1 MANQVGVGVGA
12 VKEAVGRGLTRWR
25 AAALPIVQCALSAGL
40 AWTVATALI
49 GHAHPFFA
57 PIAAVVC
64 LGVSLGQRLR
74 RVGELVVGV
83 SVGVGVGDALI
94 GWIGSG
100 PWQIALVVAL
110 AMSTAVLLDGGTV
123 IALQAGSSAVL
134 VATLLPPSAGGGFD
148 RMIDALTGGLVGL
161 AVAAL
166 IPANPIT
173 VAQRQLKVLTST
185 LSGALRN
192 LAAALDEK
200 DAVKAAGVL
209 AELRTSQTTID
220 DYKSALQTG
229 SEIAKIAPIR
239 WRSKDELSR
248 YQTAAGPVDYAI
260 RNTRV
265 LARRTMAALKADE
278 RIPDGVPQ
286 VLVDYADAVD
296 CLKGELEKGREPKAT
311 REAVR
316 DAARELTAR
325 RLGGDGFSSK
335 VVLAQIRSVAV
346 DLLQATGLSRG
357 EAMEA
362 LPPLSPPGGAEAR
375 AEGSAPARD
384 HEDRPGRTKRP

>member
-1 MANQVGVGVGA
+1 MRD
-12 VKEAVGRGLTRWR
+12 AVGRGLKRWR
-25 AAALPIVQCALSAGL
+25 AAALPIVHCALSAGL
-40 AWTVATALI
+40 AWVVATLVI
-49 GHAHPFFA
+49 GHQHPFFA

-94 GWIGSG
+94 SWIGSG

-110 AMSTAVLLDGGTV
+110 AMSAAVLLDGGSV

-166 IPANPIT
+166 LPANPMT
-173 VAQRQLKVLTST
+173 VAQRQAKALTGT
-185 LSGALRN
+185 LSSALRN
-192 LAAALDEK
+192 IAEAITGQ

-209 AELRTSQTTID
+209 AELRTSQTAID
-220 DYKSALQTG
+220 DYKAALQTG

-239 WRSKDELSR
+239 WRSKDELRR
-248 YQTAAGPVDYAI
+248 YHTAAGPVDYAI

-265 LARRTMAALKADE
+265 LARRTMAALKAE
-278 RIPDGVPQ
+278 EQIPDGVAQ
-286 VLVDYADAVD
+286 VLMAYADAVD
-296 CLKGELEKGREPKAT
+296 CLRAELEKGQTAQRT

-316 DAARELTAR
+316 DAARQLTAR

-335 VVLAQIRSVAV
+335 VVLAQIRSIAV
-346 DLLQATGLSRG
+346 DLLQATGLNRS
-357 EAMEA
+357 EAVEA
-362 LPPLSPPGGAEAR
+362 LPPLSPPA
-375 AEGSAPARD
+375 GSADPAAASEPARGR
-384 HEDRPGRTKRP
+384 EDRPGRTQRP

>member
-1 MANQVGVGVGA
+1 M
-12 VKEAVGRGLTRWR
+12 
-25 AAALPIVQCALSAGL
+25 
-40 AWTVATALI
+40 
-49 GHAHPFFA
+49 
-57 PIAAVVC
+57 
-64 LGVSLGQRLR
+64 
-74 RVGELVVGV
+74 

-94 GWIGSG
+94 SWIGSG
-100 PWQIALVVAL
+100 PWQIALVVGL
-110 AMSTAVLLDGGTV
+110 AMSAAVLLDGGTV

-166 IPANPIT
+166 LPANPVT
-173 VAQRQLKVLTST
+173 VAQRQLKALTNT

-192 LAAALDEK
+192 LAEALDQK

-220 DYKSALQTG
+220 DYKAALVTG

-239 WRSKDELSR
+239 WRAKDELRR

-265 LARRTMAALKADE
+265 LARRSMAALKADE
-278 RIPDGVPQ
+278 RIPDGVPE
-286 VLVDYADAVD
+286 VLTDYADAVD
-296 CLKGELEKGREPKAT
+296 CLRGELEKGKTPSQT

-316 DAARELTAR
+316 DAARHLTAR

-346 DLLQATGLSRG
+346 DLLQATGLSRA

-362 LPPLSPPGGAEAR
+362 LPPLSPPA
-375 AEGSAPARD
+375 GSAGPAEVSEPVRD
-384 HEDRPGRTKRP
+384 PGDQSAHKKHP

>member
-1 MANQVGVGVGA
+1 VGA
-12 VKEAVGRGLTRWR
+12 VRDAVGRGLARWR
-25 AAALPIVQCALSAGL
+25 GAALPIVHSALSAGL
-40 AWTVATALI
+40 AWVVATVVI
-49 GHAHPFFA
+49 GHQHPFFA

-94 GWIGSG
+94 SWIGSG
-100 PWQIALVVAL
+100 PWQIALVVGL
-110 AMSTAVLLDGGTV
+110 AMSAAVLLDGGSV

-166 IPANPIT
+166 LPANPVT
-173 VAQRQLKVLTST
+173 VAQRQLKALTNT

-192 LAAALDEK
+192 LAEALKEK
-200 DAVKAAGVL
+200 DSVKAAGVL
-209 AELRTSQTTID
+209 AELRTSQTAID

-248 YQTAAGPVDYAI
+248 YQAAAGPVDYAV

-278 RIPDGVPQ
+278 LIPDGVPD
-286 VLVDYADAVD
+286 VLTAYADAVD
-296 CLKGELEKGREPKAT
+296 CLKGELEKGKTPKET

-316 DAARELTAR
+316 DAARSLTAR

-346 DLLQATGLSRG
+346 DLLQATGLSRA

-362 LPPLSPPGGAEAR
+362 LPPLSPPDGAKARGEAS
-375 AEGSAPARD
+375 EPARD
-384 HEDRPGRTKRP
+384 REDRPGRTKRP

>member
-1 MANQVGVGVGA
+1 MGA
-12 VKEAVGRGLTRWR
+12 VRDAVGSGLTRWR

-40 AWTVATALI
+40 AWVFATLVI
-49 GHAHPFFA
+49 GHQHPFFA

-166 IPANPIT
+166 IPANPIM
-173 VAQRQLKVLTST
+173 VAQRQLKALTNT

-200 DAVKAAGVL
+200 DSVKAAGVL
-209 AELRTSQTTID
+209 AELRTSQDAID
-220 DYKSALQTG
+220 AYRSALQTG

-265 LARRTMAALKADE
+265 LARRTMAALKAQE
-278 RIPDGVPQ
+278 RIPDGVPE
-286 VLVDYADAVD
+286 VLKSYADAVD
-296 CLKGELEKGREPKAT
+296 CLRGELEKGREPSGT

-346 DLLQATGLSRG
+346 DLLQATGLSRS

-362 LPPLSPPGGAEAR
+362 LPPLSPPAGSGSPAA
-375 AEGSAPARD
+375 GSAPARGP
-384 HEDRPGRTKRP
+384 EDQPGRTNRP

>member
-1 MANQVGVGVGA
+1 MVGA
-12 VKEAVGRGLTRWR
+12 VREAVGRALTRWR
-25 AAALPIVQCALSAGL
+25 GAALVIVQTALSAGL
-40 AWTVATALI
+40 AWVVATLVV
-49 GHAHPFFA
+49 GHQHPFFA

-74 RVGELVVGV
+74 RVSELVVGV

-110 AMSTAVLLDGGTV
+110 AMSAAVLLDGGSV

-166 IPANPIT
+166 LPANPVT
-173 VAQRQLKVLTST
+173 VAQRQLKALTNT
-185 LSGALRN
+185 LSSALRN
-192 LAAALDEK
+192 LAEALAEK

-209 AELRTSQTTID
+209 AELRTSQGTID
-220 DYKSALQTG
+220 DFKTALQTG
-229 SEIAKIAPIR
+229 SEITKIAPIR
-239 WRSKDELSR
+239 WRSKDELGR
-248 YQTAAGPVDYAI
+248 YHTAAGPVDYAI

-265 LARRTMAALKADE
+265 LARRSMAALKAGE
-278 RIPDGVPQ
+278 RIPDGVPE
-286 VLVDYADAVD
+286 VLKDYADAVD
-296 CLKGELEKGREPKAT
+296 CLKGELEKGREPRQT

-316 DAARELTAR
+316 DAARLLTAR

-362 LPPLSPPGGAEAR
+362 LPPLSPPGDAGDR
-375 AEGSAPARD
+375 AGVGEPARD
-384 HEDRPGRTKRP
+384 REDRPGRTNRP

>member
-1 MANQVGVGVGA
+1 MGA
-12 VKEAVGRGLTRWR
+12 VREAVGRGFGRWR
-25 AAALPIVQCALSAGL
+25 AAALPIVQCGLSAGI
-40 AWTVATALI
+40 AWLVATMVI
-49 GHAHPFFA
+49 GHPHPFFA

-94 GWIGSG
+94 SWIGSG

-110 AMSTAVLLDGGTV
+110 AMSAAVLLDGGSV

-166 IPANPIT
+166 IPANPVT
-173 VAQRQLKVLTST
+173 VAQRQLKTLTAT
-185 LSGALRN
+185 LSGALKN
-192 LAAALDEK
+192 IAAALEEK

-239 WRSKDELSR
+239 WRSKDELKR

-278 RIPDGVPQ
+278 KIPDGVPE
-286 VLVDYADAVD
+286 VLVEYAKAVE
-296 CLKGELEKGREPKAT
+296 CLKGELEKGKEPKQT

-316 DAARELTAR
+316 DAARNLTAR

-346 DLLQATGLSRG
+346 DLLQATGLSRS

-362 LPPLSPPGGAEAR
+362 LPPLSPPADAGAR
-375 AEGSAPARD
+375 AEESAPARD
-384 HEDRPGRTKRP
+384 HEGRSGRTNRP

>member
-1 MANQVGVGVGA
+1 MGA
-12 VKEAVGRGLTRWR
+12 VRDAVGRGLMRWR
-25 AAALPIVQCALSAGL
+25 GAALPIVQSALSAGL
-40 AWTVATALI
+40 AWVVATLVI
-49 GHAHPFFA
+49 GHPHPFFA
-57 PIAAVVC
+57 PIAAVIC

-94 GWIGSG
+94 SLIGSG
-100 PWQIALVVAL
+100 PWQIALVVGL
-110 AMSTAVLLDGGTV
+110 AMSAAVLLDGGSV

-166 IPANPIT
+166 LPANPVT
-173 VAQRQLKVLTST
+173 VAHRQAKALLNT
-185 LSGALRN
+185 LSSALRN
-192 LAAALDEK
+192 IAAAITEK

-209 AELRTSQTTID
+209 AELRTSQTAVD
-220 DYKSALQTG
+220 DYKAALQTG

-239 WRSKDELSR
+239 WRSKDELGR

-265 LARRTMAALKADE
+265 LARRAMAALKADE
-278 RIPDGVPQ
+278 QIPDGVPE
-286 VLVDYADAVD
+286 VLKDYADAVD
-296 CLKGELEKGREPKAT
+296 CLKAELEKGRTPEHT
-311 REAVR
+311 RQAVR
-316 DAARELTAR
+316 DAARHLTAR

-346 DLLQATGLSRG
+346 DLLQATGLSRS

-362 LPPLSPPGGAEAR
+362 LPPLSLPA
-375 AEGSAPARD
+375 GSAGPAAASEPARD
-384 HEDRPGRTKRP
+384 REDQPGHKNRP

>member
-1 MANQVGVGVGA
+1 M
-12 VKEAVGRGLTRWR
+12 
-25 AAALPIVQCALSAGL
+25 
-40 AWTVATALI
+40 VATLVI
-49 GHAHPFFA
+49 GHQHPFFA

-100 PWQIALVVAL
+100 PWQIALVVGL
-110 AMSTAVLLDGGTV
+110 AMSAAVLLDGGSV

-134 VATLLPPSAGGGFD
+134 VATLLPPSAGGGLD

-166 IPANPIT
+166 IPANPVT
-173 VAQRQLKVLTST
+173 VAQRQLKVLTNT
-185 LSGALRN
+185 LSGALRSM
-192 LAAALDEK
+192 AEALDEK

-209 AELRTSQTTID
+209 AELRASQTTID
-220 DYKSALQTG
+220 DYRSALQTG
-229 SEIAKIAPIR
+229 SEIARIAPIR
-239 WRSKDELSR
+239 WRSKDMLSR
-248 YQTAAGPVDYAI
+248 YQVAAGPVDYAI

-278 RIPDGVPQ
+278 RIPDGVPD
-286 VLVDYADAVD
+286 VLRDYADAVD
-296 CLKGELEKGREPKAT
+296 CLKGELEKGKEPKAT

-316 DAARELTAR
+316 DAARVLTAR

-335 VVLAQIRSVAV
+335 VVLAQIRSVSV
-346 DLLQATGLSRG
+346 DLLQATGLSRS

-362 LPPLSPPGGAEAR
+362 LPPLSPPGDAKGPAGE
-375 AEGSAPARD
+375 SAPVRD
-384 HEDRPGRTKRP
+384 REDRSGRTNHP

>member
-1 MANQVGVGVGA
+1 MGA
-12 VKEAVGRGLTRWR
+12 VRDAVGRGLARWR
-25 AAALPIVQCALSAGL
+25 GAALPIVQCALSAGL
-40 AWTVATALI
+40 AWVVATLVF
-49 GHAHPFFA
+49 GHPHPFFA

-64 LGVSLGQRLR
+64 LGISLGQRLR

-110 AMSTAVLLDGGTV
+110 AMSAAVLLDGGTV

-166 IPANPIT
+166 IPANPVT
-173 VAQRQLKVLTST
+173 VAQRQLAVLTGA

-192 LAAALDEK
+192 LADALDEK
-200 DAVKAAGVL
+200 DSVKAAGVL

-239 WRSKDELSR
+239 WRSKDELRR

-265 LARRTMAALKADE
+265 LARRAMGALKAE
-278 RIPDGVPQ
+278 EQIPDGVPE
-286 VLVDYADAVD
+286 VLKNYADAVD
-296 CLKGELEKGREPKAT
+296 CLKGELGKGKEPGGT

-316 DAARELTAR
+316 DAARQLTAR

-335 VVLAQIRSVAV
+335 VVLAQIRSIAV
-346 DLLQATGLSRG
+346 DLLQATGLNRS

-362 LPPLSPPGGAEAR
+362 LPPLSPPAGSGPR
-375 AEGSAPARD
+375 AEESAPARGR
-384 HEDRPGRTKRP
+384 EDQSGRTSHP

>member
-1 MANQVGVGVGA
+1 MGVVRD
-12 VKEAVGRGLTRWR
+12 AVGRGLARWR
-25 AAALPIVQCALSAGL
+25 GAALPIVHCALSAGL
-40 AWTVATALI
+40 AWVVATLVI
-49 GHAHPFFA
+49 GHQHPFFA

-110 AMSTAVLLDGGTV
+110 AMSAAVLLDGGTV

-161 AVAAL
+161 VVAAL
-166 IPANPIT
+166 LPANPVT
-173 VAQRQLKVLTST
+173 VAQRQLKALTNT
-185 LSGALRN
+185 LSGALRT
-192 LAAALDEK
+192 LAGALDEK
-200 DAVKAAGVL
+200 DSVKAAGVL
-209 AELRTSQTTID
+209 AELRTSQDTID
-220 DYKSALQTG
+220 AYKAALQTG

-265 LARRTMAALKADE
+265 LARRVMAALKAQE
-278 RIPDGVPQ
+278 QIPDGVPQ
-286 VLVDYADAVD
+286 VLKDYADAVD
-296 CLKGELEKGREPKAT
+296 CLRGELEKGKEPSGT

-316 DAARELTAR
+316 DAARQLTAR

-346 DLLQATGLSRG
+346 DLLQATGVSRS

-362 LPPLSPPGGAEAR
+362 LPPLSPPA
-375 AEGSAPARD
+375 GSGSPAAGSGPVRGP
-384 HEDRPGRTKRP
+384 EDLPGRTNRP

>member
-1 MANQVGVGVGA
+1 MGA
-12 VKEAVGRGLTRWR
+12 VREAVGRGLTRWR
-25 AAALPIVQCALSAGL
+25 GAALPIVQSALSAGL
-40 AWTVATALI
+40 AWVVATLVI
-49 GHAHPFFA
+49 GHQHPFFA

-94 GWIGSG
+94 SWIGSG
-100 PWQIALVVAL
+100 PWQIALVVGL
-110 AMSTAVLLDGGTV
+110 AMSGAVLLDGGSV

-166 IPANPIT
+166 LPANPVT
-173 VAQRQLKVLTST
+173 VAQRQLKALTNT

-192 LAAALDEK
+192 LAGALTEN

-209 AELRTSQTTID
+209 AELRTSQATID
-220 DYKSALQTG
+220 DYKAALQTG
-229 SEIAKIAPIR
+229 SEIARIAPIR

-265 LARRTMAALKADE
+265 LARRIMAALKAE
-278 RIPDGVPQ
+278 EQIPDGVPD
-286 VLVDYADAVD
+286 VLKEYADAVD
-296 CLKGELEKGREPKAT
+296 CLKGELEKGETPKQT

-316 DAARELTAR
+316 DAARHLTAR

-346 DLLQATGLSRG
+346 DLLQATGLNRS

-362 LPPLSPPGGAEAR
+362 LPPLSPPAGSADPA
-375 AEGSAPARD
+375 AASAPARD
-384 HEDRPGRTKRP
+384 REDQSGHTNRP

>member
-1 MANQVGVGVGA
+1 MVGA
-12 VKEAVGRGLTRWR
+12 VRDAVGRGFGRWR
-25 AAALPIVQCALSAGL
+25 GAALPIVQCALSAGL
-40 AWTVATALI
+40 AWLVATMVI
-49 GHAHPFFA
+49 GHQHPFFA

-94 GWIGSG
+94 SWIGSG

-110 AMSTAVLLDGGTV
+110 AMSAAVLLDGGSV

-166 IPANPIT
+166 IPANPVT
-173 VAQRQLKVLTST
+173 VAQRQLKVLTNT
-185 LSGALRN
+185 LSGALRD
-192 LAAALDEK
+192 LAGALDSK
-200 DAVKAAGVL
+200 DSVKAAGVL

-220 DYKSALQTG
+220 DYKTALQTG
-229 SEIAKIAPIR
+229 REITRIAPIR
-239 WRSKDELSR
+239 WRSKDELKR

-278 RIPDGVPQ
+278 RIPDGVPD
-286 VLVDYADAVD
+286 VLKDYADAVD
-296 CLKGELEKGREPKAT
+296 CLKGELEKNKEPKLT

-316 DAARELTAR
+316 DAARVLTAR

-346 DLLQATGLSRG
+346 DLLQATGLSRS

-362 LPPLSPPGGAEAR
+362 LPPLSPPADAKAR
-375 AEGSAPARD
+375 AEESAPVRD
-384 HEDRPGRTKRP
+384 REDPSERTKRP

>member
-1 MANQVGVGVGA
+1 MGA
-12 VKEAVGRGLTRWR
+12 VGEAVGRGLARWR
-25 AAALPIVQCALSAGL
+25 GAALPIVQCALSAGL
-40 AWTVATALI
+40 AWLVATLVI
-49 GHAHPFFA
+49 GHLHPFFA
-57 PIAAVVC
+57 PIAAVVS

-94 GWIGSG
+94 SWIGSG

-110 AMSTAVLLDGGTV
+110 AMSAAVLLDGGSV

-166 IPANPIT
+166 IPANPVT
-173 VAQRQLKVLTST
+173 VAQRQLKALTNT
-185 LSGALRN
+185 LSLALRN
-192 LAAALDEK
+192 IAEALDEK

-209 AELRTSQTTID
+209 AELRTSQTAID
-220 DYKSALQTG
+220 DYKAALQTG

-239 WRSKDELSR
+239 WRSKDELRR

-278 RIPDGVPQ
+278 RIPDGVPG
-286 VLVDYADAVD
+286 VLKEYADAVD
-296 CLKGELEKGREPKAT
+296 CLKGELEKGKEPKQT

-316 DAARELTAR
+316 DAARALTAR

-346 DLLQATGLSRG
+346 DLLQATGLSRS

-362 LPPLSPPGGAEAR
+362 LPPLSPPAGSKDPLEAS
-375 AEGSAPARD
+375 EPARD
-384 HEDRPGRTKRP
+384 REDRSGRTQRP

>member
-1 MANQVGVGVGA
+1 MGA
-12 VKEAVGRGLTRWR
+12 VRDAVGRGLTRWR
-25 AAALPIVQCALSAGL
+25 GAALPIVQSALSAGL
-40 AWTVATALI
+40 AWTVATLVI
-49 GHAHPFFA
+49 GHQHPFFA

-100 PWQIALVVAL
+100 PWQIALVVGL
-110 AMSTAVLLDGGTV
+110 AMSAAVLLDGGSV

-166 IPANPIT
+166 LPANPVT
-173 VAQRQLKVLTST
+173 VAQRQAKALTGR
-185 LSGALRN
+185 LSGALRSI
-192 LAAALDEK
+192 AAAITEK

-209 AELRTSQTTID
+209 AELRTTQTAID
-220 DYKSALQTG
+220 DYKAALQTG

-248 YQTAAGPVDYAI
+248 YQAVAGPVDYAI

-265 LARRTMAALKADE
+265 LARRAMAALKAE
-278 RIPDGVPQ
+278 EEIPEGVPD
-286 VLVDYADAVD
+286 VLEEYADAVD
-296 CLKGELEKGREPKAT
+296 CLRAELEKGKEPRQT

-316 DAARELTAR
+316 NAARHLTAR

-346 DLLQATGLSRG
+346 DLLQATGLSRS

-362 LPPLSPPGGAEAR
+362 LPPLSPPAGSTGREAGN
-375 AEGSAPARD
+375 EPARD
-384 HEDRPGRTKRP
+384 REDQSGHKKRP

>member
-1 MANQVGVGVGA
+1 MGA
-12 VKEAVGRGLTRWR
+12 VRDAVGRGLARWR
-25 AAALPIVQCALSAGL
+25 GAALPIVQSALSAGL
-40 AWTVATALI
+40 AWVVATLVI
-49 GHAHPFFA
+49 GHQHPFFA

-94 GWIGSG
+94 SWIGSG
-100 PWQIALVVAL
+100 PWQIALVVGL
-110 AMSTAVLLDGGTV
+110 AMSAAVLLDGGSV

-166 IPANPIT
+166 LPANPVT
-173 VAQRQLKVLTST
+173 VAQRQLKALTNT
-185 LSGALRN
+185 LSAALRN
-192 LAAALDEK
+192 IAEALTEK

-209 AELRTSQTTID
+209 SELRTSQSTID

-229 SEIAKIAPIR
+229 SEIARIAPIR

-278 RIPDGVPQ
+278 RIPDGVPE
-286 VLVDYADAVD
+286 VLKAYADAVD
-296 CLKGELEKGREPKAT
+296 CLKGELEKGKTPKET

-316 DAARELTAR
+316 DAARQLTAR

-346 DLLQATGLSRG
+346 DLLQATGLSRS

-375 AEGSAPARD
+375 AEASAPARD
-384 HEDRPGRTKRP
+384 REDQPGRKQRP

>member
-1 MANQVGVGVGA
+1 VVGA
-12 VKEAVGRGLTRWR
+12 VREAVGRGLARWR
-25 AAALPIVQCALSAGL
+25 GAALPIVQSALSAGL
-40 AWTVATALI
+40 AWVVATLVI
-49 GHAHPFFA
+49 GHQHPFFA

-94 GWIGSG
+94 SWIGSG
-100 PWQIALVVAL
+100 PWQIALVVGL
-110 AMSTAVLLDGGTV
+110 AMSAAVLLDGGSV

-166 IPANPIT
+166 LPANPVT
-173 VAQRQLKVLTST
+173 VAQRQLKALTNT
-185 LSGALRN
+185 LSAALRN
-192 LAAALDEK
+192 IAEALTEQ

-209 AELRTSQTTID
+209 SELRTSQSTID

-278 RIPDGVPQ
+278 RIPDGVPE
-286 VLVDYADAVD
+286 VLKAYADAVD
-296 CLKGELEKGREPKAT
+296 CLKGELEKGKTPKET

-316 DAARELTAR
+316 DAARQLTAR

-346 DLLQATGLSRG
+346 DLLQATGLSRA

-362 LPPLSPPGGAEAR
+362 LPPLSPPGGSAGPGEAS
-375 AEGSAPARD
+375 EPARD
-384 HEDRPGRTKRP
+384 REDRPGRTNRP

>member
-1 MANQVGVGVGA
+1 M
-12 VKEAVGRGLTRWR
+12 
-25 AAALPIVQCALSAGL
+25 PIVQSALSAGL
-40 AWTVATALI
+40 AWLVATFVI
-49 GHAHPFFA
+49 GHQHPFFA

-94 GWIGSG
+94 SWIGSG
-100 PWQIALVVAL
+100 PWQIALVVGL
-110 AMSTAVLLDGGTV
+110 AMSAAVVLDGGSV

-166 IPANPIT
+166 LPANPVT
-173 VAQRQLKVLTST
+173 VAQRQLKALTNT

-192 LAAALDEK
+192 LAEALTEK
-200 DAVKAAGVL
+200 DSVKAAGVL
-209 AELRTSQTTID
+209 AELRTSQATID
-220 DYKSALQTG
+220 AYKSALQTG
-229 SEIAKIAPIR
+229 AEIARIAPIR

-248 YQTAAGPVDYAI
+248 YQVAAGPVDYAI

-265 LARRTMAALKADE
+265 LARRSMAALKADE
-278 RIPDGVPQ
+278 RIPDGVPD
-286 VLVDYADAVD
+286 VLKDYADAVD
-296 CLKGELEKGREPKAT
+296 CLKGELEKGRTPKDT

-316 DAARELTAR
+316 NAARHLTAR

-346 DLLQATGLSRG
+346 DLLQATGLSRS

-362 LPPLSPPGGAEAR
+362 LPPLTAPLSPPGG
-375 AEGSAPARD
+375 SAGPAAVSEPARD
-384 HEDRPGRTKRP
+384 RADQPTHKKRP

>member
-1 MANQVGVGVGA
+1 
-12 VKEAVGRGLTRWR
+12 
-25 AAALPIVQCALSAGL
+25 LPIVQSALSAGL
-40 AWTVATALI
+40 AWVVATLVI
-49 GHAHPFFA
+49 GHQHPFFA

-94 GWIGSG
+94 SWIGSG
-100 PWQIALVVAL
+100 PWQIALVVGL
-110 AMSTAVLLDGGTV
+110 AMSAAVLLDGGSV
-123 IALQAGSSAVL
+123 ISLQAGSSAVL

-166 IPANPIT
+166 LPANPVT
-173 VAQRQLKVLTST
+173 VAQRQLKALTNT
-185 LSGALRN
+185 LSAALRN
-192 LAAALDEK
+192 IAEALTEK

-209 AELRTSQTTID
+209 SELRTSQSTID

-278 RIPDGVPQ
+278 RIPDGVPE
-286 VLVDYADAVD
+286 VLKAYADAVD
-296 CLKGELEKGREPKAT
+296 CLKGELEKGKTPKET

-316 DAARELTAR
+316 DAARQLTAR

-346 DLLQATGLSRG
+346 DLLQATGLSRS

-362 LPPLSPPGGAEAR
+362 LPPLSPPGGAEVR
-375 AEGSAPARD
+375 AEASAPARD
-384 HEDRPGRTKRP
+384 REDQPGRKQRP

>member
-1 MANQVGVGVGA
+1 MGA
-12 VKEAVGRGLTRWR
+12 VRDAVGRGLTRWR
-25 AAALPIVQCALSAGL
+25 GAALPIVQCALSAGL
-40 AWTVATALI
+40 AWLVATLVI
-49 GHAHPFFA
+49 GHQHPFFA

-110 AMSTAVLLDGGTV
+110 AMSAAVLLDGGSV

-134 VATLLPPSAGGGFD
+134 VATLLPPSAGGGLD

-166 IPANPIT
+166 IPANPVT
-173 VAQRQLKVLTST
+173 VAQRQLKALTNT

-192 LAAALDEK
+192 LAEALGEK

-239 WRSKDELSR
+239 WRAKYELSR

-265 LARRTMAALKADE
+265 LARRVMAALKAE
-278 RIPDGVPQ
+278 EPIPDGVPE
-286 VLVDYADAVD
+286 VLGHYADAVD
-296 CLKGELEKGREPKAT
+296 CLKAELEKGKEPRQT

-316 DAARELTAR
+316 DAARDLTAR
-325 RLGGDGFSSK
+325 RLGGEGFSSK

-346 DLLQATGLSRG
+346 DLLQATGLSRT

-362 LPPLSPPGGAEAR
+362 LPPLSPPAGAKAR
-375 AEGSAPARD
+375 AEESAPARD
-384 HEDRPGRTKRP
+384 REDRPERTPRP

>member
-1 MANQVGVGVGA
+1 MGA
-12 VKEAVGRGLTRWR
+12 VRDAVGRGLTRWR
-25 AAALPIVQCALSAGL
+25 GAALPIVQSALSAGL
-40 AWTVATALI
+40 AWVVATLVI
-49 GHAHPFFA
+49 GHQHPFFA

-94 GWIGSG
+94 SWIGSG
-100 PWQIALVVAL
+100 PWQIALVVGL
-110 AMSTAVLLDGGTV
+110 AMSAAVLLDGGSV

-166 IPANPIT
+166 LPANPVT
-173 VAQRQLKVLTST
+173 VAQRQLRVLTNT
-185 LSGALRN
+185 LSGALRT
-192 LAAALDEK
+192 LAEALAEK

-209 AELRTSQTTID
+209 AELRTSQSTID
-220 DYKSALQTG
+220 DYKAALQTG
-229 SEIAKIAPIR
+229 SEITKIAPIR
-239 WRSKDELSR
+239 WRSKDELGR
-248 YQTAAGPVDYAI
+248 YHTAAGPVDYAI

-265 LARRTMAALKADE
+265 LARRSMAALKADE
-278 RIPDGVPQ
+278 QIPDGVPD
-286 VLVDYADAVD
+286 VLKDYADAVD
-296 CLKGELEKGREPKAT
+296 CLKGELEKGKEPKHT

-316 DAARELTAR
+316 NAARQLTAR

-346 DLLQATGLSRG
+346 DLLQATGLSRS

-362 LPPLSPPGGAEAR
+362 LPPLSPPA
-375 AEGSAPARD
+375 GSAGPAAASEPARD
-384 HEDRPGRTKRP
+384 HEDRSGRTNRP

>member
-1 MANQVGVGVGA
+1 MGA
-12 VKEAVGRGLTRWR
+12 VRDAVGRGLSRWR
-25 AAALPIVQCALSAGL
+25 GAALPIVQSALSAGL
-40 AWTVATALI
+40 AWVVATLVI
-49 GHAHPFFA
+49 GHQHPFFA

-94 GWIGSG
+94 SWIGSG
-100 PWQIALVVAL
+100 PWQIALVVGL
-110 AMSTAVLLDGGTV
+110 AMSAAVLLDGGSV

-166 IPANPIT
+166 LPANPVT
-173 VAQRQLKVLTST
+173 VAQRQLKVLTNT
-185 LSGALRN
+185 LSSALRN
-192 LAAALDEK
+192 LAEALTEK

-209 AELRTSQTTID
+209 AELRDSQTTID

-229 SEIAKIAPIR
+229 SEIARIAPIR

-265 LARRTMAALKADE
+265 LARRTMAALKAGE
-278 RIPDGVPQ
+278 RIPDGVPE
-286 VLVDYADAVD
+286 VLQDYAKAVD
-296 CLKGELEKGREPKAT
+296 CLKGELEKGRTPKDT

-316 DAARELTAR
+316 NAARDLTAR

-362 LPPLSPPGGAEAR
+362 LPPLTPPA
-375 AEGSAPARD
+375 GSAGREGASEPARD
-384 HEDRPGRTKRP
+384 REDRPGRTNRP

>member
-1 MANQVGVGVGA
+1 MGA
-12 VKEAVGRGLTRWR
+12 VREAVGRGVGRWR
-25 AAALPIVQCALSAGL
+25 GAALPIVQCALSAGL
-40 AWTVATALI
+40 AWMVATLVI

-94 GWIGSG
+94 SWIGSG

-110 AMSTAVLLDGGTV
+110 AMSAAVLLDGGSV

-166 IPANPIT
+166 IPANPVT
-173 VAQRQLKVLTST
+173 VAQRQLKVLTNT
-185 LSGALRN
+185 LSGALRD
-192 LAAALDEK
+192 LAGALDEK
-200 DAVKAAGVL
+200 DSVKAAGVL

-220 DYKSALQTG
+220 DYKTALLTG

-239 WRSKDELSR
+239 WRAKDELKR

-265 LARRTMAALKADE
+265 LARRSMAALKADE
-278 RIPDGVPQ
+278 RIPDGVPD
-286 VLVDYADAVD
+286 VLKDYADAVD
-296 CLKGELEKGREPKAT
+296 CLKGELEKNKEPKLT

-316 DAARELTAR
+316 DAARVLTAR

-346 DLLQATGLSRG
+346 DLLQATGLSRS

-362 LPPLSPPGGAEAR
+362 LPPLSPPADAKAR
-375 AEGSAPARD
+375 AEESAPVRD
-384 HEDRPGRTKRP
+384 REDPSERTHRP

>member
-1 MANQVGVGVGA
+1 MGA
-12 VKEAVGRGLTRWR
+12 VQEAVGRGLARWR
-25 AAALPIVQCALSAGL
+25 GAALPIVQSALSAGL
-40 AWTVATALI
+40 AWVVATLVI
-49 GHAHPFFA
+49 GHQRPFFA

-94 GWIGSG
+94 SWIGSG
-100 PWQIALVVAL
+100 PWQIALVVGL
-110 AMSTAVLLDGGTV
+110 AMSAAVLLDGGSV

-166 IPANPIT
+166 LPANPVT
-173 VAQRQLKVLTST
+173 VAQRQLKALTNT
-185 LSGALRN
+185 LSGALRG
-192 LAAALDEK
+192 LAEALAEK

-209 AELRTSQTTID
+209 AELRTSQATID
-220 DYKSALQTG
+220 AYKAALQTG
-229 SEIAKIAPIR
+229 GEIAKIAPIR
-239 WRSKDELSR
+239 WRAKDELSR
-248 YQTAAGPVDYAI
+248 YQAAAGPVDYAV

-265 LARRTMAALKADE
+265 LARRSMAALKADE
-278 RIPDGVPQ
+278 RIPDGVPE
-286 VLVDYADAVD
+286 VLTDYADAVD
-296 CLKGELEKGREPKAT
+296 CLRGELEKGKTPSQT

-316 DAARELTAR
+316 DAARHLTAR

-346 DLLQATGLSRG
+346 DLLQATGLSRA

-362 LPPLSPPGGAEAR
+362 LPPLSPPAGSARPAEAS
-375 AEGSAPARD
+375 EPVRD
-384 HEDRPGRTKRP
+384 HGDQ

>member
-1 MANQVGVGVGA
+1 MGA
-12 VKEAVGRGLTRWR
+12 VRDAVGRGLTRWR
-25 AAALPIVQCALSAGL
+25 GAALPIVQSALSAGL
-40 AWTVATALI
+40 AWVVATLVI
-49 GHAHPFFA
+49 GHEHPFFA

-94 GWIGSG
+94 SWIGSG
-100 PWQIALVVAL
+100 PWQIALVVGL
-110 AMSTAVLLDGGTV
+110 AMSAAVLLDGGSV

-166 IPANPIT
+166 LPANPVT
-173 VAQRQLKVLTST
+173 VAQRQLKALTNT
-185 LSGALRN
+185 LSAALRN
-192 LAAALDEK
+192 IAEALTEQ

-209 AELRTSQTTID
+209 SELRTSQSTID

-278 RIPDGVPQ
+278 RIPDGVPE
-286 VLVDYADAVD
+286 VLKAYADAVD
-296 CLKGELEKGREPKAT
+296 CLKGELEKGKTPKQT

-316 DAARELTAR
+316 DAARQLTAR

-346 DLLQATGLSRG
+346 DLLQATGLSRA

-375 AEGSAPARD
+375 AEASAPARD
-384 HEDRPGRTKRP
+384 HEDQPERKKRP

>member
-1 MANQVGVGVGA
+1 
-12 VKEAVGRGLTRWR
+12 
-25 AAALPIVQCALSAGL
+25 LPIVQSALSAGL
-40 AWTVATALI
+40 AWVVATLVI
-49 GHAHPFFA
+49 GHPHPFFA

-94 GWIGSG
+94 SWIGSG
-100 PWQIALVVAL
+100 PWQIALVVGL
-110 AMSTAVLLDGGTV
+110 AMSAAVLLDGGSV

-166 IPANPIT
+166 LPANPVT
-173 VAQRQLKVLTST
+173 VAQRQLRVLTNT
-185 LSGALRN
+185 LSGALRT
-192 LAAALDEK
+192 LAEALTEK

-209 AELRTSQTTID
+209 AELRTSQSTID
-220 DYKSALQTG
+220 DYKAALQTG
-229 SEIAKIAPIR
+229 SEITKIAPIR
-239 WRSKDELSR
+239 WRSKDELGR
-248 YQTAAGPVDYAI
+248 YHTAAGPVDYAI

-265 LARRTMAALKADE
+265 LARRSMAALKADE
-278 RIPDGVPQ
+278 EIPDGVPD
-286 VLVDYADAVD
+286 VLKDYADAVD
-296 CLKGELEKGREPKAT
+296 CLKGELEKGKEPKHT

-316 DAARELTAR
+316 NAARQLTAR

-346 DLLQATGLSRG
+346 DLLQATGLSRS

-362 LPPLSPPGGAEAR
+362 LPPLSPPA
-375 AEGSAPARD
+375 GSAGPAAASEPARD
-384 HEDRPGRTKRP
+384 HEDQPGRTKHP

>member
-1 MANQVGVGVGA
+1 MGA
-12 VKEAVGRGLTRWR
+12 VRDAVGRGFSRWR
-25 AAALPIVQCALSAGL
+25 GAALPIVQSALSAGL
-40 AWTVATALI
+40 AWTVATLVI
-49 GHAHPFFA
+49 GHEHPFFA
-57 PIAAVVC
+57 PIAAVVS

-94 GWIGSG
+94 SWIGSG
-100 PWQIALVVAL
+100 PWQIALVVGL
-110 AMSTAVLLDGGTV
+110 AMSAAVLLDGGSV

-166 IPANPIT
+166 IPANPVT
-173 VAQRQLKVLTST
+173 VAQRQLKALTNT
-185 LSGALRN
+185 LSLALRT
-192 LAAALDEK
+192 LAEALMEK
-200 DAVKAAGVL
+200 DSVKAAGVL

-239 WRSKDELSR
+239 WRSKDELKR

-265 LARRTMAALKADE
+265 LARRAMAALKADE
-278 RIPDGVPQ
+278 PIPDGVPD
-286 VLVDYADAVD
+286 VLKDYADAVD
-296 CLKGELEKGREPKAT
+296 CLKGELEKGAEPKLT

-316 DAARELTAR
+316 DAARHLTAR

-346 DLLQATGLSRG
+346 DLLQATGLNRS

-362 LPPLSPPGGAEAR
+362 LPPLSPPA
-375 AEGSAPARD
+375 GSADPAEESAPVRD
-384 HEDRPGRTKRP
+384 PGDLPERTTRP

>member
-1 MANQVGVGVGA
+1 MGA
-12 VKEAVGRGLTRWR
+12 VRDAVGRGLTRWR
-25 AAALPIVQCALSAGL
+25 GAALPIVQSALSAGL
-40 AWTVATALI
+40 AWLVATLVI
-49 GHAHPFFA
+49 GHEHPFFA
-57 PIAAVVC
+57 PIAAVIC

-100 PWQIALVVAL
+100 PWQIALVVGL
-110 AMSTAVLLDGGTV
+110 AMSGAVLLDGGSV

-166 IPANPIT
+166 LPANPVT
-173 VAQRQLKVLTST
+173 VAQRQLKALTNT
-185 LSGALRN
+185 LSSALRN
-192 LAAALDEK
+192 IAEALTED

-209 AELRTSQTTID
+209 AELRTSQSTID

-229 SEIAKIAPIR
+229 SEIARIAPIR

-265 LARRTMAALKADE
+265 LARRTMAALKAHE
-278 RIPDGVPQ
+278 EIPDGVPE
-286 VLVDYADAVD
+286 VLKDYADAVD
-296 CLKGELEKGREPKAT
+296 CLKAELEKGKEPKQT

-316 DAARELTAR
+316 NAARVLTAR

-346 DLLQATGLSRG
+346 DLLQATGLSRS

-362 LPPLSPPGGAEAR
+362 LPPLSPPA
-375 AEGSAPARD
+375 GSAGPAAASEPARD
-384 HEDRPGRTKRP
+384 REDRPGHTTRP

>member
-1 MANQVGVGVGA
+1 MGA
-12 VKEAVGRGLTRWR
+12 VREAVRRGFGRWR
-25 AAALPIVQCALSAGL
+25 GAALPIVQCALSAGL
-40 AWTVATALI
+40 AWLVATMVI
-49 GHAHPFFA
+49 GHQHPFFA

-94 GWIGSG
+94 SWIGSG

-110 AMSTAVLLDGGTV
+110 AMSAAVLLDGGSV

-166 IPANPIT
+166 IPANPVT
-173 VAQRQLKVLTST
+173 VAQRQLKVLTNT
-185 LSGALRN
+185 LSGALRE
-192 LAAALDEK
+192 LAGALDSK
-200 DAVKAAGVL
+200 DSVKAAGVL

-220 DYKSALQTG
+220 DYKAALQTG
-229 SEIAKIAPIR
+229 REITRIAPIR
-239 WRSKDELSR
+239 WRSKDELKR

-278 RIPDGVPQ
+278 RIPDGVPD
-286 VLVDYADAVD
+286 VLKDYADAVD
-296 CLKGELEKGREPKAT
+296 CLKGELEKNKEPKLT

-316 DAARELTAR
+316 DAARVLTAR

-346 DLLQATGLSRG
+346 DLLQATGLSRS

-362 LPPLSPPGGAEAR
+362 LPPLSPPADAEAR
-375 AEGSAPARD
+375 AEESAPVRD
-384 HEDRPGRTKRP
+384 REDPSERTKRP

>member
-1 MANQVGVGVGA
+1 MGA
-12 VKEAVGRGLTRWR
+12 VRDAVGRGLTRWR
-25 AAALPIVQCALSAGL
+25 GAALPIVQCALSAGL
-40 AWTVATALI
+40 AWVFATLVI
-49 GHAHPFFA
+49 GHEHPFFA

-173 VAQRQLKVLTST
+173 VAQRQLKALTNT

-192 LAAALDEK
+192 LADALDEK

-209 AELRTSQTTID
+209 AELRTSQDTID
-220 DYKSALQTG
+220 AYKSALQTG
-229 SEIAKIAPIR
+229 SEITKIAPIR

-248 YQTAAGPVDYAI
+248 YHTAAGPVDYAI

-278 RIPDGVPQ
+278 QIPDGVPE
-286 VLVDYADAVD
+286 VLKSYADAVD
-296 CLKGELEKGREPKAT
+296 CLKGELEKGKEPSGT
-311 REAVR
+311 REVVR
-316 DAARELTAR
+316 DAARQLTAR

-335 VVLAQIRSVAV
+335 VVLAQIRSIAV
-346 DLLQATGLSRG
+346 DLLQSTGLSRG

-362 LPPLSPPGGAEAR
+362 LPPLSPPA
-375 AEGSAPARD
+375 GSGSPAAGSGPVRGP
-384 HEDRPGRTKRP
+384 EDPPGRTNRP

>member
-1 MANQVGVGVGA
+1 MGA
-12 VKEAVGRGLTRWR
+12 VRDAVGRGLARWR
-25 AAALPIVQCALSAGL
+25 GAALPIVQCALSAGL
-40 AWTVATALI
+40 AWVVATVLI

-166 IPANPIT
+166 IPANPVT
-173 VAQRQLKVLTST
+173 VAQRQLKVLTNT

-192 LAAALDEK
+192 IALALEEK

-278 RIPDGVPQ
+278 RIPDGVPD
-286 VLVDYADAVD
+286 VLKEYADAVD
-296 CLKGELEKGREPKAT
+296 CLRGELEKGNEPKAT

-316 DAARELTAR
+316 DAARSLTAR

-346 DLLQATGLSRG
+346 DLLQATGVSRS

-362 LPPLSPPGGAEAR
+362 LPPLSPPAGSEGPR
-375 AEGSAPARD
+375 AENAPARD
-384 HEDRPGRTKRP
+384 HEDREGRTKRP